1 MGGGTFDMYGGS
13 ISGNNQLGWNYNGDG
28 GGVYISSGSFNLH
41 DGTITGNNGYWGG
54 GVNLYSGAFNM
65 EGGKI
70 SNNTAGRNGTGGG
83 VYVYNGTFTMTGGE
97 ISGNRSNGS
106 GAGVILDGNGSFI
119 MTGGKITGNTAN
131 FSDQEKYSDSTGAG
145 VYVCAKKLANFS
157 VGGSAQITGNHVG
170 RRNSK
175 TSNVYLSENTENSIL
190 KVMNVVSKFSEDAE
204 IGVTTASTP
213 TESGIQI
220 AQGKDGY
227 VISADDRGHFTPTP
241 RIRTLLYSSRR
252 MHCTSAPTPT
262 SGPIPAWITPS
273 RPSAASPAALPP
285 TAAA

>member
-1 MGGGTFDMYGGS
+1 
-13 ISGNNQLGWNYNGDG
+13 
-28 GGVYISSGSFNLH
+28 
-41 DGTITGNNGYWGG
+41 
-54 GVNLYSGAFNM
+54 M

-175 TSNVYLSENTENSIL
+175 TSNVYVSENTENSIL